1 MLGRDL
7 EDLFPG
13 AEPADADGP
22 VVLEVED
29 LVVHPGGPAVSLQVR
44 AGEVVALAGLIGAGR
59 TELLETIFGV
69 RPAVSGQVRVHGR
82 PVPRADTTAAIRAG
96 LALVPEDRKVGGAV
110 LSMSILR
117 NAVLPRLPA
126 FTRAGWLQ
134 RRAATQAVRAVV
146 EDVRLRHASLSQ
158 EVGHLS
164 GGNQQ
169 KVVIARWLIGDAPVL
184 LLDEPTRGV
193 DVGARSEIY
202 RLIADLVAEHQV
214 GVLMAS
220 SDMPE
225 VIGLAHRILVMRGG
239 EVVDG
244 LDRADHPDPAQLQ
257 ELVFR
262 RAAGIDS
269 PSLQGGTP

>member
-110 LSMSILR
+110 LSMSIL
-117 NAVLPRLPA
+117 
-126 FTRAGWLQ
+126 
-134 RRAATQAVRAVV
+134 
-146 EDVRLRHASLSQ
+146 
-158 EVGHLS
+158 
-164 GGNQQ
+164 
-169 KVVIARWLIGDAPVL
+169 
-184 LLDEPTRGV
+184 
-193 DVGARSEIY
+193 
-202 RLIADLVAEHQV
+202 
-214 GVLMAS
+214 
-220 SDMPE
+220 
-225 VIGLAHRILVMRGG
+225 
-239 EVVDG
+239 
-244 LDRADHPDPAQLQ
+244 
-257 ELVFR
+257 
-262 RAAGIDS
+262 
-269 PSLQGGTP
+269 